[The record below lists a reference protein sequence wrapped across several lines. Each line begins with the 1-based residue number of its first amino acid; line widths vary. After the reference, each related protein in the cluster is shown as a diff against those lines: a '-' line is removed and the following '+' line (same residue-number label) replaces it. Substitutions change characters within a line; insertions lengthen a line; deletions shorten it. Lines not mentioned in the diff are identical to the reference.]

1 MNTFDQSDLQLR
13 YELFKHFALEDQ
25 RSYYRFKGRSYR
37 EAARQVNT
45 IRALLALLTGLASAC
60 AILVVSLDPQCAV
73 TGIGASIAQVA
84 GTPADGQSAE
94 SAASNAADASAQAGG
109 CSASGILIGLLIV
122 AVVAP
127 AMGGAFSTLSD
138 LYQWDRLINVYD
150 SALENLEV
158 ADAASPLEEM
168 EPEVYGQS
176 LRAYVAGTLSVMRD
190 ETAQWGQLIRTPSQL
205 QQFVTNQI
213 AQASS
218 TNDIVTRA
226 MSAVTSTFTD
236 EMGRVRQ
243 MLEENEKRLQEIYAQ
258 FASDEQRPN
267 PVRRPPAPP
276 APGS

>member
-1 MNTFDQSDLQLR
+1 
-13 YELFKHFALEDQ
+13 
-25 RSYYRFKGRSYR
+25 
-37 EAARQVNT
+37 
-45 IRALLALLTGLASAC
+45 
-60 AILVVSLDPQCAV
+60 V

-205 QQFVTNQI
+205 QQFMTNQI